1 MKLKTLLTVGAS
13 VVLSTSVFSSNA
25 LAAELAGNITVWHSF
40 TQGPR
45 LEVIQEAANEFMKEL

>member
-25 LAAELAGNITVWHSF
+25 LAAELAGNITV
-40 TQGPR
+40 
-45 LEVIQEAANEFMKEL
+45 